1 MRWNVPGAVALLLC
15 AVGLLSASPGYASS
29 PCPWSTQSSP
39 CPVKRSTSFSFWG
52 KVSDVT
58 APASLTIT
66 TDAFAKVSKVNKLL
80 VDEAGNDETVQV
92 KSTTRFYLV
101 NHSHQKSRIGPTA
114 FWNEVDSY
122 ADATLYVTGRLA
134 PGSYWDD
141 DPTIVNAG
149 VLVVDIS
156 ELPAD
161 RPEPGRC
168 VDAQRSGGD
177 PDADRCHEHHIRR
190 PVGRRDVHA
199 DGVRIDGLH
208 HGVRLPA
215 GSEQQ
220 HDVHLRVPLRR
231 PEDGRAVGL
240 DVPGLGI
247 GPLDVHTLN
256 PGRAR
261 SLGCGRAHGLS
272 ETNPTRLIRPQLR
285 RPLRRAS
292 VTIDQTRTS
301 ERNWR

>member
-1 MRWNVPGAVALLLC
+1 VRWNFSGAVALLLC

-122 ADATLYVTGRLA
+122 GDATLYVTGRLA

-156 ELPAD
+156 ELPATGPNLAGAWTLNGQPASLTPTD
-161 RPEPGRC
+161 GTNITY
-168 VDAQRSGGD
+168 AGQSGGATFTLTASGSTVCITGYAY
-177 PDADRCHEHHIRR
+177 P
-190 PVGRRDVHA
+190 PVPNNNTTFTCGFLSDDQRTV
-199 DGVRIDGLH
+199 
-208 HGVRLPA
+208 
-215 GSEQQ
+215 
-220 HDVHLRVPLRR
+220 
-231 PEDGRAVGL
+231 
-240 DVPGLGI
+240 
-247 GPLDVHTLN
+247 GPLAWTSPVW
-256 PGRAR
+256 G
-261 SLGCGRAHGLS
+261 SGLW
-272 ETNPTRLIRPQLR
+272 TFTR
-285 RPLRRAS
+285 
-292 VTIDQTRTS
+292 
-301 ERNWR
+301 